1 MKNFLKRAATAYYKG
16 EPILEDSHFDFLADK
31 YGFDDLGAQEGDVKH
46 LYQMYSLRKIYD
58 DEDKDTGLMG
68 PTIVTPKL
76 DGSSLAIV
84 YDKGYL
90 ISGTTRGNGLI
101 GKSCTHNIL
110 AHPNIPKMISTV
122 SAIQIVGEIVIP
134 KEVKNARNKAAGSL
148 NLKDSEEFV
157 SRDTTFIAY
166 GIKGYTNNDSYLEDM
181 KMLKTWGFNVVTES
195 NWNQFPQ
202 DGSVF
207 RLDNNAE
214 FESMGYTSKHPRAAF
229 ALKARDEEPLVE
241 TTLRDVIWQTSKSG
255 KITPVAIFDPVVI
268 DDATITRATL
278 NNPGYIE
285 ELGLD
290 VGDRVL
296 VRRAGKIIPQIVA
309 KC

>member
-16 EPILEDSHFDFLADK
+16 EPIIEDSHFDYLADK

-58 DEDKDTGLMG
+58 DENKDTGLTG
-68 PTIVTPKL
+68 PTVVTPKL

-90 ISGTTRGNGLI
+90 VSGTTRGDGII
-101 GKSCTHNIL
+101 GKNCTHNIL
-110 AHPNIPKMISTV
+110 AHPNITKMIPTIN
-122 SAIQIVGEIVIP
+122 AIQIIGEIVIP
-134 KEVKNARNKAAGSL
+134 KKVKNARNKAAGAL
-148 NLKDSEEFV
+148 NLKDSIEFV

-166 GIKGYTNNDSYLEDM
+166 GIKGYSGNDTYLEDM

-195 NWNQFPQ
+195 NWKQFPQ

-214 FESMGYTSKHPRAAF
+214 FETLGYTSKHPRASF
-229 ALKARDEEPLVE
+229 ALKQRDEEPLAE
-241 TTLRDVIWQTSKSG
+241 TTLRRVEWQVG
-255 KITPVAIFDPVVI
+255 KGGRVTPVAHFDTVII
-268 DDATITRATL
+268 DDANISKATL
-278 NNPGYIE
+278 NNPGFIE
-285 ELGLD
+285 ELKLD
-290 VGDRVL
+290 IGDRVL

-309 KC
+309 KV